1 MPYSSLRIDI
11 KRKPLYT
18 PVMKSALLLFGM
30 LSALLLPVTL
40 YGADTAAS
48 AASLAEK
55 FSSEMLLALK
65 DMEKRGGF
73 DEYKKE
79 RTVAKKNLAE
89 RLKTIRWTTEPGK
102 RKNTDI
108 AKLLGDFAS
117 QEADSLAGLAR
128 LAPPADKKYIAA
140 MKRALS
146 ALKEKMLQELEDSF
160 KKEESEK
167 ARLKEAPPMPSVD
180 ASPFEDNDKGIY
192 NR

>member
-1 MPYSSLRIDI
+1 MKRAAHSPFDKLRMLRTGLTLILMIIFSS
-11 KRKPLYT
+11 P
-18 PVMKSALLLFGM
+18 F
-30 LSALLLPVTL
+30 TL
-40 YGADTAAS
+40 YGADPAAS

-79 RTVAKKNLAE
+79 RAVAKENLAE
-89 RLKTIRWTTEPGK
+89 RLKTVRWTIEPGK
-102 RKNTDI
+102 RKNSAI

-117 QEADSLAGLAR
+117 READSLAGLAR
-128 LAPPADKKYIAA
+128 LTPPADEKYIAA
-140 MKRALS
+140 VKQELS
-146 ALKEKMLQELEDSF
+146 ALKKKMLQELEDSF

-167 ARLKEAPPMPSVD
+167 PRRKEGPPVPSVD
-180 ASPFEDNDKGIY
+180 ASPFEDNNKGIY

>member
-1 MPYSSLRIDI
+1 M

-18 PVMKSALLLFGM
+18 SIMKTAILLFGM
-30 LSALLLPVTL
+30 LSVLLSPFTL

-55 FSSEMLLALK
+55 FSSEMLRALK

-79 RTVAKKNLAE
+79 RTVAKDKLLK
-89 RLKTIRWTTEPGK
+89 RLKNIGWTEEPGK
-102 RKNTDI
+102 RKNS
-108 AKLLGDFAS
+108 AVKKLLDNFAS

-128 LAPPADKKYIAA
+128 LAPPADEKYIAA
-140 MKRALS
+140 MQRALS

-167 ARLKEAPPMPSVD
+167 ARLKKRPPAPSID
-180 ASPFEDNDKGIY
+180 ASPFEDND
-192 NR
+192 